1 MDQKPIRGRES
12 LEAPTPEIARLYL
25 DEARTA
31 GERSADRIDR
41 RGVLLQDIVA
51 QVTLAVL
58 VTAYLLVAREKGAAA
73 IQPLVFFVLVAGQ
86 IATGAGER
94 GGMRWKDPRDR
105 PMRVVALILFGAA
118 MLGAIVLLLV
128 APRAVP
134 IGVYAIPGLILIVGL
149 AVPAARG
156 LLRAPKR
163 PGAAEPTRATLP
175 TATRVATMCLGLQ
188 LGFTAVA
195 VGMPES
201 GPTAFLSV
209 VIVLIFAAWLFAWRT
224 EGGPATMG
232 LWWGSA
238 QHAVLLGSAV
248 LVGGLGVAAAYTDA
262 VGPWT
267 AVAGGAAT
275 LIAYVLVS
283 FLPGRAPVRLAP

>member
-1 MDQKPIRGRES
+1 MR
-12 LEAPTPEIARLYL
+12 
-25 DEARTA
+25 
-31 GERSADRIDR
+31 
-41 RGVLLQDIVA
+41 IVA
-51 QVTLAVL
+51 L
-58 VTAYLLVAREKGAAA
+58 V
-73 IQPLVFFVLVAGQ
+73 
-86 IATGAGER
+86 
-94 GGMRWKDPRDR
+94 
-105 PMRVVALILFGAA
+105 LFGAA

-134 IGVYAIPGLILIVGL
+134 IGVYAIPGLLLVVGL
-149 AVPAARG
+149 AVPAVRG
-156 LLRAPKR
+156 LLRAPK
-163 PGAAEPTRATLP
+163 PPEAAESTRATLP

-201 GPTAFLSV
+201 DSTPFLSV
-209 VIVLIFAAWLFAWRT
+209 VIVLIFVAWLFAWRT

-232 LWWGSA
+232 LWWGPA

-267 AVAGGAAT
+267 AVACGAAT

-283 FLPGRAPVRLAP
+283 FLPGRTPGRPAP

>member
-1 MDQKPIRGRES
+1 MDQKPIRGHEP

-25 DEARTA
+25 DEARIA
-31 GERSADRIDR
+31 GERSDGRIDR
-41 RGVLLQDIVA
+41 RDVLLQDIVA
-51 QVTLAVL
+51 QITLAVL
-58 VTAYLLVAREKGAAA
+58 VTAYLLVARERGAAA

-94 GGMRWKDPRDR
+94 GGTRWKDPRGR
-105 PMRVVALILFGAA
+105 PVRIVALVLFGAA

-134 IGVYAIPGLILIVGL
+134 VGVYAIPGLVLVLGL

-156 LLRAPKR
+156 LWRAPKVET
-163 PGAAEPTRATLP
+163 AETTRAALP

-201 GPTAFLSV
+201 GPAAFLSV

-232 LWWGSA
+232 LWWGPA
-238 QHAVLLGSAV
+238 QQAVLLGSAV

-267 AVAGGAAT
+267 AVACGAAT

-283 FLPGRAPVRLAP
+283 FLPGRTPSRPAP